1 MNQVDKEYMQS
12 KGFLDENER
21 AVDARLQEAA
31 LSEAAMF
38 AGSVLAAGHDLEHL
52 QMVTSYMEELAGKK
66 HFLHIHLFAQRT
78 YGDCRSR
85 GELDDFYAASLQDDA
100 LFVYAAY
107 FVVYLGNFVRDLDL
121 MRTKIRGG
129 RAQDKPAT
137 NTKEKIFIPSGQNYR
152 QKNGGRVY
160 G

>member
-52 QMVTSYMEELAGKK
+52 QMVTSYMEELAGE
-66 HFLHIHLFAQRT
+66 RP
-78 YGDCRSR
+78 SR
-85 GELDDFYAASLQDDA
+85 LNSSAKLSKLSDQMMG
-100 LFVYAAY
+100 
-107 FVVYLGNFVRDLDL
+107 
-121 MRTKIRGG
+121 
-129 RAQDKPAT
+129 
-137 NTKEKIFIPSGQNYR
+137 
-152 QKNGGRVY
+152 
-160 G
+160 